1 MRFLFSLAA
10 MAAFAQTD
18 LQPVFVYSGPTSG
31 ETAGLAE
38 REGETWRLTTIAV
51 PPNAPAST
59 EWAMR
64 IRARIQVPAQRN
76 DLVLATFNIR
86 CLAPEE
92 CSTRLNVEQA
102 VSPYTKSY
110 AQPVLSTAQWRAVKI
125 AFRMAEPY
133 QGNDYFVDF
142 WMGQQV
148 QTVEVSEIRL
158 LNYGTTAT
166 PADVGVDPYYE
177 GAADGAEWRKAAFE
191 RIDRLRK
198 GDLKVIARDES
209 GKPVEDAA
217 VEVRMKRHA
226 FGWGT
231 AVAADQLLGT
241 SADSQKYRD
250 AILANFN
257 MVVFENDLKWPQ
269 WEQNRQ
275 RPLDGI
281 RWLKQNGISRI
292 RGHNLVWPGWQYLPA
307 SLRTLENNT
316 EALRARVR
324 DHILEVTRA
333 TAGELEDWDVLN
345 EPYTNRDLQRILGD
359 EEMSAWFRFA
369 QGGDPAA
376 KLFINDYN
384 ILSAG
389 GADLSHRNHYART
402 IGYLDSLGTPVD
414 GIGMQGHF
422 SSPTAPEQMLRIL
435 DRFATFN
442 KPIEI
447 TEFDFDTTDEEL
459 QARFTRDLLI
469 TFFSHPSARAFL
481 MWGFWEAR
489 HWRPRCAM
497 IRRDWS
503 TKPNFDV
510 WREMVY
516 KEWWTN
522 VDLKS
527 GKDGEAAARGFQGDY
542 EVTVRAGDR
551 SKTVT
556 ARLGA
561 EGVIIEITL
570 TP

>member
-31 ETAGLAE
+31 ETAGRAE
-38 REGETWRLTTIAV
+38 RDGDTWRLTTIAV

-86 CLAPEE
+86 CLAPDE

-102 VSPYTKSY
+102 VSPFTKSY

-125 AFRMAEPY
+125 AFRMVEAY

-148 QTVEVSEIRL
+148 QTVEVSNITL
-158 LNYGTTAT
+158 VNYGAVAT
-166 PADVGVDPYYE
+166 PADLGVDPYYE
-177 GAADGAEWRKAAFE
+177 GAADDAEWRKAAFE
-191 RIDRLRK
+191 RIDKLRK
-198 GDLKVIARDES
+198 GDLTVNVRDES
-209 GKPVEDAA
+209 GRAIEDAA

-241 SADSQKYRD
+241 NADSQRYRE

-275 RPLDGI
+275 RPFDGI

-359 EEMSAWFRFA
+359 EEMSVWFRFA

-389 GADLSHRNHYART
+389 GGDLAHRNHYYQT
-402 IGYLDSLGTPVD
+402 IAYLDSLGTPVD

-422 SSPTAPEQMLRIL
+422 SGPTPPEQMLRIL
-435 DRFATFN
+435 DRFAVFN

-447 TEFDFDTTDEEL
+447 TEFDFDSSDEAL

-469 TFFSHPSARAFL
+469 TFFSHPSAKAFL
-481 MWGFWEAR
+481 MWGFWEGR

-522 VDLKS
+522 ADLKS
-527 GKDGEAAARGFQGDY
+527 GKDGAAAVRGFQGEY
-542 EVTVRAGDR
+542 EVTARVGDR

-556 ARLGA
+556 AHLGA
-561 EGVIIEITL
+561 EGVIIDIV
-570 TP
+570 P

>member
-1 MRFLFSLAA
+1 MRFLVPLAA

-18 LQPVFVYSGPTSG
+18 LQPVFVYSGPSSG
-31 ETAGLAE
+31 ETAGRAE
-38 REGETWRLTTIAV
+38 RDGDTWRLTTIAI

-92 CSTRLNVEQA
+92 CATRFNVEQA
-102 VSPYTKSY
+102 VAPYTKSY

-133 QGNDYFVDF
+133 QGNDYYVDF

-148 QTVEVSEIRL
+148 QTVEVSNITL
-158 LNYGTTAT
+158 VNYGGSAT
-166 PADVGVDPYYE
+166 PADVGVDPHYE
-177 GAADGAEWRKAAFE
+177 GASDDAEWRKTAIE
-191 RIDRLRK
+191 RIEKIRK
-198 GDLKVIARDES
+198 GDLTISVRDES
-209 GKPVEDAA
+209 GKPIEDAA

-241 SADSQKYRD
+241 TADSQKYRE

-307 SLRTLENNT
+307 SVRTLENNT
-316 EALRARVR
+316 EALRARTR

-359 EEMSAWFRFA
+359 EEMSVWFRFA
-369 QGGDPAA
+369 QGGDPGA
-376 KLFINDYN
+376 KLFINDYD
-384 ILSAG
+384 ILAAG
-389 GADLSHRNHYART
+389 GANLAHRNHYFQT
-402 IGYLDSLGTPVD
+402 IAYLDSLGTPVD

-422 SSPTAPEQMLRIL
+422 TSPTAPEQMLRIL
-435 DRFATFN
+435 DRFAGFN

-447 TEFDFDTTDEEL
+447 TEFDFDTTDEAL

-469 TFFSHPSARAFL
+469 TFFSHPSSKAFL

-522 VDLKS
+522 ADLKS
-527 GKDGEAAARGFQGDY
+527 GKDGMATVRGFQGDY

-561 EGVIIEITL
+561 EGVILEVI
-570 TP
+570 P